1 MIRELDVV
9 ALAED
14 LPAHGLVS
22 GDVGT
27 VVLVHGDAGFEVE
40 FMTFGGDTVAVVTVA
55 RRQVRALGPDE
66 MHHTRVREATP

>member
-1 MIRELDVV
+1 MIRELDVI

-40 FMTFGGDTVAVVTVA
+40 FLNFSGDTVAVVSVA
-55 RRQVRALGPDE
+55 AGQVRALGPNE
-66 MHHTRVREATP
+66 IHHARRLGTAS